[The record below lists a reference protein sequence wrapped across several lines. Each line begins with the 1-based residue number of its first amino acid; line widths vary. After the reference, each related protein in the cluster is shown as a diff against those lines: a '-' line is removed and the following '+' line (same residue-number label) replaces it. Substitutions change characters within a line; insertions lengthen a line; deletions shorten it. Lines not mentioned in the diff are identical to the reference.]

1 MTYTPV
7 TEYMRMTLDE
17 IHEWR
22 QAAIDVLQRESEMRR
37 EATAK

>member
-22 QAAIDVLQRESEMRR
+22 QAAIDVLNREN
-37 EATAK
+37 EARKEAMAK